1 MTAWAPDCARGSRDD
16 RAGRRPGPVDSRGSP
31 SNSRRTLIYQLWA
44 TVWYFD
50 TRGQGSMSDG
60 RRTMSVELAET
71 SEGITPS
78 NADLAY
84 QLIRERLV
92 MLDIRPSEP
101 INDEG
106 LARQLGFGR
115 TPVREALKRLERDR
129 LVIAYP
135 RRGTFATTV
144 DITDLAHI
152 QEIRRQ
158 LEPVVAARAASTA
171 PLETRVKLAE
181 LADEIVKLDP
191 NDDPRTLLRLDVRV
205 HTAIYKASGNPYL
218 EDVLVCQDAHAT
230 RIWCLFLDRL
240 SSVAEHV
247 VEHVGLLRAI
257 IDGDAEL
264 AAKLASEHV
273 VGFEQAVRAVL

>member
-1 MTAWAPDCARGSRDD
+1 
-16 RAGRRPGPVDSRGSP
+16 
-31 SNSRRTLIYQLWA
+31 
-44 TVWYFD
+44 
-50 TRGQGSMSDG
+50 
-60 RRTMSVELAET
+60 MSVELVEA
-71 SEGITPS
+71 SEGATPS

-84 QLIRERLV
+84 QIIRERLI

-115 TPVREALKRLERDR
+115 TPVREALTRLERDR

-158 LEPVVAARAASTA
+158 LEPVVAARAATA
-171 PLETRVKLAE
+171 ASLETRVKLSE
-181 LADEIVKLDP
+181 LADQIAKLDP
-191 NDDPRTLLRLDVRV
+191 RDDPRTLLRFDVRV

-240 SSVAEHV
+240 SNVAEHV
-247 VEHVGLLRAI
+247 VEHVALLRAI
-257 IDGDAEL
+257 IDGDADL
-264 AAKLASEHV
+264 AAKLATEHV
-273 VGFEQAVRAVL
+273 IGFEQAVRAVL